1 MIRAPF
7 IFRAAWNI
15 FKHVVDPHVRDLLE
29 IATEGTET
37 EQVLARYMD
46 LSVLPPEMGIGTDG
60 TTSTST
66 VSGRGK
72 AARGFEQTIWTG
84 GKLPPPSDNDWHRD
98 PPIHQPN
105 DSDSCLHSTNATTTK
120 ARNSPPGVPLK
131 GIDDKVEE
139 GHEVTWHEQQL
150 QHTPSIRLRQETSRT
165 YLNSEGN
172 TDDDDDDDDDQ
183 IGEEID
189 GSFENVE
196 VTSSRLEQLLNT
208 TATTTTTMPF
218 FDVTHAWRDH
228 HFEDMAQLWQLTE
241 SEQKDLKEFQY
252 KIFDIQ
258 HWKNDPFEV
267 VRYYREY
274 HGQLLLA
281 VKKFRAMIDWRR
293 EVGLDDP
300 KHPKYGNYDYH
311 AVEHGDAEQQRRQ
324 RHEPHALL
332 RRIPIAM
339 LHGTDYEGDPII
351 IDRLGVAD
359 YYHLLKHFGPDAI
372 TDHFIFLDEL
382 NTGRSFWKHYYDS
395 HKKGDTP
402 FNHSAGPRHPRVR
415 QFNMIIDLYGL
426 SRQTH
431 LRPGML
437 PLLKSISRIAQD
449 NYAGWSK
456 RILLIRAPHV
466 FKWMWNLVKFFFDP
480 HIRDMIQVA
489 SGDDLDESLAM
500 LDKFMD
506 RRVLPPILCPEQGKG
521 TVVPGYFETVSLE
534 GGPIPLE
541 EFEAAA
547 AEAAEASNKTTMT
560 TTTTLITKAK
570 RNNQKPPSIRRAATT
585 GAPTANTRIM
595 SATPLMVGCWHD
607 SEDVDDDDGAGCGIF
622 GQDIRDMIQVASG
635 DQLEESLSML
645 ERYMD
650 RSVLPPILCPDSLS
664 RPSEKQG
671 RRSL

>member
-29 IATEGTET
+29 IATEGIET

-46 LSVLPPEMGIGTDG
+46 LSVLPPEMGIGSIS
-60 TTSTST
+60 TTL
-66 VSGRGK
+66 SGRGK
-72 AARGFEQTIWTG
+72 TARGFEQTIWTG
-84 GKLPPPSDNDWHRD
+84 GKLPPPSDTDWHRD
-98 PPIHQPN
+98 PPIHQTN
-105 DSDSCLHSTNATTTK
+105 DSDSCLPSTTTTT
-120 ARNSPPGVPLK
+120 ATLLNSPPGVPLK
-131 GIDDKVEE
+131 VVDDKEEE
-139 GHEVTWHEQQL
+139 GHEVTWQEQQL
-150 QHTPSIRLRQETSRT
+150 QHTPSIRLRQETSQT

-172 TDDDDDDDDDQ
+172 MDDDDGDDQ
-183 IGEEID
+183 MEKEND
-189 GSFENVE
+189 GTFENVE

-208 TATTTTTMPF
+208 TTTTITMPI

-241 SEQKDLKEFQY
+241 LEQKDLKEFQY

-258 HWKNDPFEV
+258 HWKNDPYEV

-300 KHPKYGNYDYH
+300 THPQYGNYDFY
-311 AVEHGDAEQQRRQ
+311 AVEHGDAERQQRQ

-382 NTGRSFWKHYYDS
+382 HTGRSFWQHYYDS
-395 HKKGDTP
+395 HQHCEKASGHT
-402 FNHSAGPRHPRVR
+402 AGPRHPRVR

-500 LDKFMD
+500 LDRFMD

-521 TVVPGYFETVSLE
+521 RVVPGYYDTVSLE
-534 GGPIPLE
+534 GGPIPFE
-541 EFEAAA
+541 EFEAATTK
-547 AEAAEASNKTTMT
+547 AAEASNQTRT
-560 TTTTLITKAK
+560 TTATTTFITKSSY
-570 RNNQKPPSIRRAATT
+570 QKPLFIRRAATT
-585 GAPTANTRIM
+585 GTPTANTRIM
-595 SATPLMVGCWHD
+595 SATPLMVGCWQD
-607 SEDVDDDDGAGCGIF
+607 NGDIDDDDGAGCGIF

-650 RSVLPPILCPDSLS
+650 RSVLPPILCPESLS
-664 RPSEKQG
+664 QAREKHG
-671 RRSL
+671 GRSL